1 MTIGPSLEPEV
12 LMGYVE
18 KNLLAGEEV
27 LLRPRYHPV
36 RFLPGA
42 LGVLLGGLVALA
54 PLVLPPDVAFPVSF
68 LAVGAVLA
76 VTGLVA
82 IAFRAFVDSFDEFAI
97 TSVRIIKKT
106 GILTRRVSQV
116 PLDKVQDLR
125 LVATLWGRWLSYG
138 DVEVQSAAEE
148 GPVAFTRIRN
158 PEAFRNVVLT
168 RRTTVAAAPAAPAP
182 RLRTAEERLQ
192 EVERLFAAGA
202 LTEAE
207 HETKRRE
214 LIREL

>member
-1 MTIGPSLEPEV
+1 
-12 LMGYVE
+12 MGYVE
-18 KNLLAGEEV
+18 KNLLTGEEV

-42 LGVLLGGLVALA
+42 LGILLGALVALCA
-54 PLVLPPDVAFPVSF
+54 VVLPLGAASPF
-68 LAVGAVLA
+68 LFGAA
-76 VTGLVA
+76 GAAIAASGLVA

-97 TSVRIIKKT
+97 TSARIIKKT

-116 PLDKVQDLR
+116 PLDKVQDLS

-148 GPVAFTRIRN
+148 GPVAFRRIRN
-158 PEAFRNVVLT
+158 PEAFRNVVLS
-168 RRTTVAAAPAAPAP
+168 RRASPATSPDAPGPP
-182 RLRTAEERLQ
+182 LRTAEERLAD
-192 EVERLFAAGA
+192 VERLFGAGV

-207 HETKRRE
+207 YRTKRQE

>member
-1 MTIGPSLEPEV
+1 
-12 LMGYVE
+12 MGYVE

-42 LGVLLGGLVALA
+42 LGVLLGVLVALCA
-54 PLVLPPDVAFPVSF
+54 VALPLGAASPF
-68 LAVGAVLA
+68 LFGAA
-76 VTGLVA
+76 GAAIAAAGLLA

-106 GILTRRVSQV
+106 GILTRHVSQI
-116 PLDKVQDLR
+116 PLDKVQDLS

-138 DVEVQSAAEE
+138 DVEVRSAAEE
-148 GPVAFTRIRN
+148 GPVAFRRIRN

-168 RRTTVAAAPAAPAP
+168 RRAAPAGAPGAPAAQF
-182 RLRTAEERLQ
+182 RTAEERLAD
-192 EVERLFAAGA
+192 VERLFRSGT
-202 LTEAE
+202 LTERE
-207 HETKRRE
+207 YELKRQE

>member
-1 MTIGPSLEPEV
+1 
-12 LMGYVE
+12 MGYVE

-36 RFLPGA
+36 RFLSGA

-54 PLVLPPDVAFPVSF
+54 VVVLP
-68 LAVGAVLA
+68 G
-76 VTGLVA
+76 VTGTSVLPLAAGAA
-82 IAFRAFVDSFDEFAI
+82 IAAIGLLAMGLRALVDSFDEFAI

-106 GILTRRVSQV
+106 GILTRRVSQI
-116 PLDKVQDLR
+116 PLDKVQDLS

-148 GPVAFTRIRN
+148 GPIAFRRIRN
-158 PEAFRNVVLT
+158 PEAFRNVVLG
-168 RRTTVAAAPAAPAP
+168 RRAAAGSAAPSS
-182 RLRTAEERLQ
+182 RLPTPEERLGN
-192 EVERLFAAGA
+192 VERLFAAGV

-207 HETKRRE
+207 YKAKRQE
-214 LIREL
+214 LISDL

>member
-1 MTIGPSLEPEV
+1 
-12 LMGYVE
+12 MGYVE
-18 KNLLAGEEV
+18 GNLLAGEEV

-54 PLVLPPDVAFPVSF
+54 AVALPRATESSF
-68 LAVGAVLA
+68 LVVAAGA
-76 VTGLVA
+76 A
-82 IAFRAFVDSFDEFAI
+82 IAVVGLLAMGLRALVDSFDEFAI
-97 TSVRIIKKT
+97 TSVRVLKKT
-106 GILTRRVSQV
+106 GILTRRVSQI
-116 PLDKVQDLR
+116 PLDKVQDLS

-148 GPVAFTRIRN
+148 GPIAFRRIRD
-158 PEAFRNVVLT
+158 PEAFRNVVLG
-168 RRTTVAAAPAAPAP
+168 RRTAPSTAPAS
-182 RLRTAEERLQ
+182 RLPTAEERLGN
-192 EVERLFAAGA
+192 VERLFAAGT

-207 HETKRRE
+207 YQAKRQE

>member
-1 MTIGPSLEPEV
+1 
-12 LMGYVE
+12 MGYVE

-36 RFLPGA
+36 RFLSGA

-54 PLVLPPDVAFPVSF
+54 ALALPGATGYSVLPVVA
-68 LAVGAVLA
+68 GA
-76 VTGLVA
+76 A
-82 IAFRAFVDSFDEFAI
+82 IAVIGLLAMGLRAFVDSFDEFAI

-106 GILTRRVSQV
+106 GILTRRVSQI
-116 PLDKVQDLR
+116 PLDKVQDLS

-148 GPVAFTRIRN
+148 GPIAFRRIRD
-158 PEAFRNVVLT
+158 PEAFRNVVLG
-168 RRTTVAAAPAAPAP
+168 RRAAAHAAPASHLP
-182 RLRTAEERLQ
+182 TAEERLGN
-192 EVERLFAAGA
+192 VERLFAAGA

-207 HETKRRE
+207 YRTKRQE
-214 LIREL
+214 LISAL

>member
-1 MTIGPSLEPEV
+1 
-12 LMGYVE
+12 MGYVE
-18 KNLLAGEEV
+18 KNLLAGEDV
-27 LLRPRYHPV
+27 LLRPGYHAV

-42 LGVLLGGLVALA
+42 LGVFLGVLVALA
-54 PLVLPPDVAFPVSF
+54 PLVLPRDTASPVAFV
-68 LAVGAVLA
+68 AVGAALA
-76 VTGLVA
+76 AIGLVA

-116 PLDKVQDLR
+116 PLDKVQDLS

-138 DVEVQSAAEE
+138 DVEVQSAAED
-148 GPVAFTRIRN
+148 GPVAFRRIRD
-158 PEAFRNVVLT
+158 PEAFRNVVLA
-168 RRTTVAAAPAAPAP
+168 RRAAPPGVPTGRTAP
-182 RLRTAEERLQ
+182 RPTAEERLAD
-192 EVERLFAAGA
+192 VERLFGTGV

-207 HETKRRE
+207 YKAKREE